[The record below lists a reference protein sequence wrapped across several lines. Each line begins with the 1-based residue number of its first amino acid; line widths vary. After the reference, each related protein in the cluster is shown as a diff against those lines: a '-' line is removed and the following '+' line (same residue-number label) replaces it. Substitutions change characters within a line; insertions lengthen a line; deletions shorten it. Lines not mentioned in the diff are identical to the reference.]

1 MNILYLT
8 NHLNIGGIS
17 SYVLSLAR
25 GMKERGHGVYI
36 ASSSGEL
43 AERFNA
49 EGLPVLHIPINTKS
63 EANLPKILSSLFGS
77 LRYIKEKDI
86 DIVHSNT
93 RVTSVLGSLLENFSH
108 TLHISTC
115 HGFFKKRLSRR
126 IFPCWGRKV
135 IAISGQVRGH
145 LVDDL
150 GVRPQ
155 DIRVIP
161 NGIELSRFRVY
172 APEFKEEAKKN
183 LGLGPGP
190 VVGIV
195 ARLSDVKGHV
205 YLIEAMKSVLEKA
218 GDAQL
223 LIVGNGNMKK
233 ELVSLTRRLGIEKS
247 VFFMPAVWDTAK
259 ILPIMDLFVLPSL
272 KEGLGLSL
280 MEAMASGLAVVGS
293 DVGGIK
299 SLIQHGQN
307 GLLVQPADSLSLASL
322 ISGLLKDKVKAQS
335 LGDNARSFINKSFSQ
350 EVMVLETERVY
361 LECVNT
367 KY

>member
-17 SYVLSLAR
+17 SYVLTLAKGMKAR
-25 GMKERGHGVYI
+25 GHAVYL
-36 ASSSGEL
+36 ASSAGEI
-43 AERFNA
+43 AERLNQAGVPF
-49 EGLPVLHIPINTKS
+49 LPIPIKTKS
-63 EANLPKILSSLFGS
+63 EANLPKILGS
-77 LRYIKEKDI
+77 CFMALRYIKEKDI

-108 TLHISTC
+108 TPHISTC
-115 HGFFKKRLSRR
+115 HGFFKQRLSRR

-135 IAISGQVRGH
+135 IAVSRQVQEH
-145 LVDDL
+145 LVSDFRL
-150 GVRPQ
+150 RQ
-155 DIRVIP
+155 EDIRVIP
-161 NGIELSRFRVY
+161 NGIELSRFKVY
-172 APEFKEEAKKN
+172 TLEFKEEAKKN

-205 YLIEAMKSVLEKA
+205 YLIEAMKSVLEKT

-233 ELVSLTRRLGIEKS
+233 ELLNLTRRLGIEKS

-280 MEAMASGLAVVGS
+280 MEAMASGLAVVAS

-299 SLIQHGQN
+299 GLIKHGQT
-307 GLLVQPADSLSLASL
+307 GLLVQPADSLSLASA

-335 LGDNARSFINKSFSQ
+335 LGDNARSFINESFSQ
-350 EVMVLETERVY
+350 EAMVLETERVY